1 MFHRPLPRTLEAA
14 LRDVHDANQRVRR
27 SAIVDL
33 ARHARE
39 AASVPIQLAL
49 QKSLTDPDPIVRAEA
64 AYALGDAKVTDALPV
79 LLMAID
85 DESPRVRQAAIDALG
100 EIGDTRAT
108 SRLVRAL
115 RDERADVRFQA
126 ILSLSRVSDEH
137 ARESVFEMAHDD
149 DPLVR
154 YISVRVAEELC
165 PGGKGAPSSQ
175 IQLDARTQE
184 AALGWLQ
191 DIEETVRVVAAI
203 LLARGGN
210 MAGER
215 YLLAA
220 VDGRVTGLDV
230 EDEAAAVEL
239 VGVLRLQDA
248 VPALERRA
256 FGMLTRWRKETC
268 SYLALVSL
276 AKLGHERARREIL
289 RDLTAWSRDRR
300 TMAVAAAGMAR
311 LTDATDL
318 ILGMRGDDRKADPQ
332 AVTEALGQLQ
342 ASQS

>member
-1 MFHRPLPRTLEAA
+1 
-14 LRDVHDANQRVRR
+14 LRDVRDSNQRVRR

-39 AASVPIQLAL
+39 AASEPIQLAL
-49 QKSLTDPDPIVRAEA
+49 QKALTDADPLVRAEA
-64 AYALGDAKVTDALPV
+64 AYALGDAKVAEALPS

-85 DESPRVRQAAIDALG
+85 DENARVRQAALDALG

-115 RDERADVRFQA
+115 KDDRADVRFQA
-126 ILSLSRVSDEH
+126 IISLSRVSPEH

-154 YISVRVAEELC
+154 YIAVRVAEELC
-165 PGGKGAPSSQ
+165 SGGKGAPSSQ
-175 IQLDARTQE
+175 IALDERTME
-184 AALGWLQ
+184 AAVAWLQ
-191 DIEETVRVVAAI
+191 DIEETVRVAAAI

-210 MAGER
+210 MVGER

-220 VDGRVTGLDV
+220 VEGRVSGLDL

-239 VGVLRLQDA
+239 VGALKLQNA

-256 FGMLTRWRKETC
+256 FGMLKRWRRETC
-268 SYLALVSL
+268 SWLALVSL

-289 RDLTAWSRDRR
+289 RDLTAWSRERR

-311 LTDATDL
+311 LTDAIDL
-318 ILGMRGDDRKADPQ
+318 IQGMRGDDRKADPE
-332 AVTEALGQLQ
+332 AVDEALGQLR

>member
-1 MFHRPLPRTLEAA
+1 MFHRPLPRTIEAA
-14 LRDVHDANQRVRR
+14 LRDVRDANQRVRR

-33 ARHARE
+33 ARHARQ
-39 AASVPIQLAL
+39 AAPEPIQIAL
-49 QKSLTDPDPIVRAEA
+49 QKSLTDPDPMVRAEA
-64 AYALGDAKVTDALPV
+64 AYALGDAKVTAALPA

-85 DESPRVRQAAIDALG
+85 DESPRVRQGAIDALG

-115 RDERADVRFQA
+115 HDERADVRFQA
-126 ILSLSRVSDEH
+126 ILSLSRVSEEH
-137 ARESVFEMAHDD
+137 ARESVFELAHDD

-154 YISVRVAEELC
+154 YIAVRVAEELC
-165 PGGKGAPSSQ
+165 PGGKGAPASH
-175 IQLDARTQE
+175 IELDARTQE
-184 AALGWLQ
+184 AALTWLQ
-191 DIEETVRVVAAI
+191 DIEETVRVAAAI

-210 MAGER
+210 MIGER

-220 VDGRVTGLDV
+220 VEGRVTGLDV

-239 VGVLRLQDA
+239 VGVLRLQNA

-256 FGMLTRWRKETC
+256 FGMMKRWRRETC
-268 SYLALVSL
+268 SWLALVSL
-276 AKLGHERARREIL
+276 AKLGHERARRQIL
-289 RDLTAWSRDRR
+289 RDLTAWSRERR

-318 ILGMRGDDRKADPQ
+318 ILGMRGDDRKADPE
-332 AVTEALGQLQ
+332 AVSEALGQLQ